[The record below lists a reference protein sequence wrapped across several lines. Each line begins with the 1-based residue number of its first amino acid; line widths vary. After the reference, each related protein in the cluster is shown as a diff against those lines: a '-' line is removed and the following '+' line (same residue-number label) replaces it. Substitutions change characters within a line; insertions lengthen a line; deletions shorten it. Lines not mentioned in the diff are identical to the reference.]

1 MKFVRWCN
9 NFMFSRAFNYFDVI
23 SMIIIIGAIVQTNN
37 YWWFLLYVPT
47 TLISVL
53 MERVIKNG

>member
-1 MKFVRWCN
+1 
-9 NFMFSRAFNYFDVI
+9 MFSRAFNYFDVI
-23 SMIIIIGAIVQTNN
+23 SMIIIIGAIVRTNN